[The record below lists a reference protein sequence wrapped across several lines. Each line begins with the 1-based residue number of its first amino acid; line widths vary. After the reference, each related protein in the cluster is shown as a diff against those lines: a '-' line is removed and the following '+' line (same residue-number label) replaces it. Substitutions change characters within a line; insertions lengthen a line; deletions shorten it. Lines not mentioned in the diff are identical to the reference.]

1 MAKEFLVSINI
12 KGSSFSVISKL
23 RVKIF
28 CSMTAVFVLV
38 TDYDSHRNVG
48 PSIILIAGLDCN
60 LNNRITLNEVDIVY
74 KLDWSS
80 QAIMT

>member
-1 MAKEFLVSINI
+1 MKSYAVAVAKEITVSINI
-12 KGSSFSVISKL
+12 KRAPFSVISKL

-60 LNNRITLNEVDIVY
+60 LNNRITLKSI
-74 KLDWSS
+74 LFIS
-80 QAIMT
+80 